1 MTRGKVPV
9 SPSKLRG
16 RCQIDDRE
24 HAQTRRTARSMTEHR
39 ASMSPRQ
46 STRAD
51 TPRTIHA
58 GNVCKVGRIRLI
70 ARSPSL
76 MDFLTLS
83 PVWIQ
88 KSNPTSTI
96 VSCS

>member
-24 HAQTRRTARSMTEHR
+24 HAQTRRMARSMTEHR
-39 ASMSPRQ
+39 ASVSPHQ

-51 TPRTIHA
+51 LPRTIQSVGA
-58 GNVCKVGRIRLI
+58 DNVCQIWRIRLM
-70 ARSPSL
+70 ATWPSR
-76 MDFLTLS
+76 
-83 PVWIQ
+83 
-88 KSNPTSTI
+88 
-96 VSCS
+96 